1 MKRSAVAGLLKA
13 RLQPDTLVVTSL
25 GTARRAWAEQEA
37 PQLTYDVED
46 PMGVAPAVALGFALA
61 LPERPVTLL
70 EGDGDLSMNLGVLM
84 TIVGA
89 APSNLRIVVFQNNRY
104 ETGGGQPL
112 PAGDLV
118 DFAAIARGAGFPWV
132 ASADN
137 EEDAELHLAELLAR
151 PGPAMLV
158 LRVEQEPSPYPEEVP
173 WSKVERRTM
182 FMQRMV
188 RETQRRGE

>member
-1 MKRSAVAGLLKA
+1 MRRSAVAGLLKA
-13 RLQPDTLVVTSL
+13 RLQPDALVVTSL
-25 GTARRAWAEQEA
+25 GTARRAWAEQQA

-46 PMGVAPAVALGFALA
+46 PMGVAPAVAMGIALA

-84 TIVGA
+84 TIAGA

-112 PAGDLV
+112 AAGDLV
-118 DFAAIARGAGFPWV
+118 DFAAIAKGAGIPWV

-137 EEDAELHLAELLAR
+137 EEDAELQLAELLAR
-151 PGPAMLV
+151 PGPGLLV
-158 LRVEQEPSPYPEEVP
+158 LRVEQEPLPYPEEVA
-173 WSKVERRTM
+173 WSKVERITM
-182 FMQRMV
+182 FMQRLV
-188 RETQRRGE
+188 RETQGRGE